1 MNCPYC
7 NKDTIKT
14 LETRDCQRNT
24 IKRRK
29 ECLACKKRFNTYEA
43 IDLKPVMVIKSDGRL
58 QPFSEEK
65 VRKGIHIACEK
76 RDIPEAEVQELGS
89 DVIRKVHSKEER
101 QISSRKIGLYILNRL
116 KKLDKVAYMRF
127 ASVYRGFKDIGH
139 FESELN
145 KLQK

>member
-1 MNCPYC
+1 MLCPFC

-14 LETRDCQRNT
+14 LETRDCQNNS

-29 ECLACKKRFNTYEA
+29 ECVTCRKRFNTFEN
-43 IDLKPVMVIKSDGRL
+43 IDLKPVMVIKSDGSL
-58 QPFSEEK
+58 QSFSEEK
-65 VRKGIHIACEK
+65 VRKGIEVACEK
-76 RDIPEAEVQELGS
+76 RGIPQEEIHELACE
-89 DVIRKVHSKEER
+89 VIRKVHSKEER
-101 QISSRKIGLYILNRL
+101 QITSKKIGLYILNRL
-116 KKLDKVAYMRF
+116 KKLDKVSYMRF